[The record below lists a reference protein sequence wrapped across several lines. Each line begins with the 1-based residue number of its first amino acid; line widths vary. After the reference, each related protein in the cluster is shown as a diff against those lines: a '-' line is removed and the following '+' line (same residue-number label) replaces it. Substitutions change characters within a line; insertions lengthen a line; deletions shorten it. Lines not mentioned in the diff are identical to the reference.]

1 MGTCP
6 HTLNRDSLTQTTP
19 SGLISNQ
26 YGTVTGYKMG
36 HVACI
41 SFRWKSSST
50 ESCGTGQ
57 MGTLPVGF
65 RPPVNLGF
73 SYGGR
78 DNTSQKMINISKD
91 GVMSYANQG
100 GVQGNNAFADTLT
113 YLTI

>member
-1 MGTCP
+1 M
-6 HTLNRDSLTQTTP
+6 
-19 SGLISNQ
+19 
-26 YGTVTGYKMG
+26 
-36 HVACI
+36 
-41 SFRWKSSST
+41 
-50 ESCGTGQ
+50 
-57 MGTLPVGF
+57 
-65 RPPVNLGF
+65 NLGF

>member
-19 SGLISNQ
+19 SRLISNQ

-50 ESCGTGQ
+50 ESWGTGQ

-65 RPPVNLGF
+65 RPPMNLDF

-91 GVMSYANQG
+91 GVMSYTNQG